1 MLLKRAQYV
10 ARLGR
15 LRVTNG
21 LSACHANCHFLSR
34 SAQTAR
40 GVNPRVIQLGTNEEG
55 FHH

>member
-40 GVNPRVIQLGTNEEG
+40 GVNPRVIQLGTNEGG